1 MKIYDVTMPIF
12 PGMQVYKNKAEKQ
25 PYFTSDSS
33 IDRGDSVNEL
43 RLSINLH
50 TGTHMDFPR
59 HMLKDGATSD
69 TLVLDRLVTK
79 VKVFDLSNENHHISA
94 LELIHLP
101 INKGDSILFKTRN
114 SYTEQFENDFIA
126 LDHSGADLLA
136 SIGVNLVGID
146 GLGIEN
152 GQSGHPTH
160 KALMNHDIYILEGL
174 RLKDVPS
181 GEYMM
186 YALPLN
192 TKETDALLLSV
203 VLISED

>member
-101 INKGDSILFKTRN
+101 INKGD
-114 SYTEQFENDFIA
+114 TEKPQF
-126 LDHSGADLLA
+126 
-136 SIGVNLVGID
+136 
-146 GLGIEN
+146 
-152 GQSGHPTH
+152 
-160 KALMNHDIYILEGL
+160 
-174 RLKDVPS
+174 
-181 GEYMM
+181 
-186 YALPLN
+186 
-192 TKETDALLLSV
+192 
-203 VLISED
+203 